1 MELEQFCSASR
12 VVIVAGKGGV
22 GKTTVAATLA
32 VAAVRA
38 GMSVLIVEVEG
49 KSGLTTLFGD
59 SSDAPALEYEE
70 VTLAPGI
77 RGRTLAPDQALVEYL
92 DGHGMRRISKRLTTT
107 GALEV
112 VAASVPGMKDIL
124 VLGKIKQLEVAGV
137 ADLIVVDAPAAGHA
151 ITFLTSASGFLD
163 AVPSGPVRRQ
173 AEEVSALLAD
183 PARCRVVLVTL
194 PEETPVTEVAE
205 TAFALEDR
213 VGVALGPVVVNGLY
227 PQVPADVGA
236 AAARADLGMGAAEL
250 AALADAAEFLERR
263 RALQDVQVDRLAQVL
278 PLHQLALPL
287 RFGAR
292 LGPADLDVLAG
303 ALASGVA
310 ALPDAALTA

>member
-12 VVIVAGKGGV
+12 VLIVAGKGGV
-22 GKTTVAATLA
+22 GKTTVSAAVA

-49 KSGLTTLFGD
+49 KSGLAALFD
-59 SSDAPALEYEE
+59 TPPLEYEE
-70 VTLAPGI
+70 AELAPGI
-77 RGRTLAPDQALVEYL
+77 RGRTLSPDHALVEYL
-92 DGHGMRRISKRLTTT
+92 EGHGMRRISRRLTST

-124 VLGKIKQLEVAGV
+124 VLGKVKQLEVARA

-163 AVPSGPVRRQ
+163 AVATGPVRHQ
-173 AEEVSALLAD
+173 AEEVAALLSH
-183 PARCRVVLVTL
+183 PTRSRVLLVTL
-194 PEETPVTEVAE
+194 PEETPVTEAAE

-213 VGVALGPVVVNGLY
+213 VGVALAPIVVNGLY
-227 PQVPADVGA
+227 PRLPRAAVETRPGGHPGPDAD
-236 AAARADLGMGAAEL
+236 L
-250 AALADAAEFLERR
+250 AALARAGEFLERR
-263 RALQDVQVDRLAQVL
+263 RALQDVQVERLGGLL
-278 PLHQLALPL
+278 PLPQITLPF

-292 LGPADLDVLAG
+292 LGPADLD
-303 ALASGVA
+303 ALATALAAEVA
-310 ALPDAALTA
+310 ALPEAALAP

>member
-12 VVIVAGKGGV
+12 VLIVAGKGGV

-49 KSGLTTLFGD
+49 KSGLAGLFG
-59 SSDAPALEYEE
+59 APALDYEE
-70 VTLAPGI
+70 IELAPGI
-77 RGRTLAPDQALVEYL
+77 RGRTLAPDQALTEYL
-92 DGHGMRRISKRLTTT
+92 DDHGMRRISRRLTAT

-124 VLGKIKQLEVAGV
+124 VLGKIKQLEIARA

-173 AEEVSALLAD
+173 AEEVDALLSD
-183 PARCRVVLVTL
+183 PERCRVVLVTL

-227 PQVPADVGA
+227 PRLPDGLAGTTGA
-236 AAARADLGMGAAEL
+236 AGLGLSPGDLD
-250 AALADAAEFLERR
+250 ALADAAGFLGSR
-263 RALQDVQVDRLAQVL
+263 RALQDAQVERLARVL
-278 PLHQLALPL
+278 PLDQLALPF

-292 LGPADLDVLAG
+292 LGPADLDVLAD
-303 ALASGVA
+303 ALVA
-310 ALPDAALTA
+310 GIGSLPTVALTP